1 MPLNAVEALLLLP
14 CVSLAHQRYLLNQD
28 TSWRNVRRSYWTY
41 RDHSCWRVAVCRD
54 GWQEWFLARNQ
65 IVCLYE
71 SMVALIQL
79 SLFDFITKDNV
90 EPSESAI
97 VCQWHVCQWLDEWD
111 CEKDVLTI
119 SPMVAIDIPNSW

>member
-1 MPLNAVEALLLLP
+1 MLLIEALLLLP

-54 GWQEWFLARNQ
+54 GWQEWFLACNQ

-79 SLFDFITKDNV
+79 SLIDFITKDDV

-97 VCQWHVCQWLDEWD
+97 VCQWHVCQWLEEWD